1 MNIRLYIPRFMDKRN
16 LCAQNLNAKELLKNN
31 KSNTFDIET
40 INYYSPINEVKN
52 NKKILIHQL
61 KKGKLWYLHNIFLYL
76 RNNEIIFYP
85 DFHITDYLG
94 IRLRRLLRKKTI
106 LITSFEL
113 LFGDEKDKRLFEDI
127 AGHEIFFK
135 KVSIFEKHIIN
146 YFYKSSNHIIAIS
159 PLLQKIGGIIYGGEL
174 SFLPLGINKK
184 DFHPNQ
190 VMKKSLEK
198 TKLKIICA
206 ASMEK
211 RKNPSIFF
219 KLATLYP
226 NHDFI
231 WYGDGNLR
239 EKYLELIEEKN
250 IQNLY
255 FPGNLSPTELG
266 NQFRSGD
273 IFVLPSFAEGVPKVS
288 QEAAA
293 CGLPILLFGYY
304 EPFSVV
310 ENYNGLLAW
319 NFEEF
324 NLKLKKLIENPDLR
338 NYMSKNSITLSQKW
352 YWEQLTEKWFNKI
365 EEVYQKC

>member
-1 MNIRLYIPRFMDKRN
+1 MDKRN
-16 LCAQNLNAKELLKNN
+16 ICAQNLNAKELLKNN
-31 KSNTFDIET
+31 KGNSFDIET
-40 INYYSPINEVKN
+40 INYYSPIDEVKN

-61 KKGKLWYLHNIFLYL
+61 KKGKFWYLHNIYLYL
-76 RNNEIIFYP
+76 RKNEIIFYP
-85 DFHITDYLG
+85 DFHITDYIG
-94 IRLRRLLRKKTI
+94 IRLRRLLRIKTT

-113 LFGDEKDKRLFEDI
+113 LFGDEMDKKLFEDI

-135 KVSIFEKHIIN
+135 KVSFFKKHIYD
-146 YFYKSSNHIIAIS
+146 YFYNSSNHIIAIS
-159 PLLQKIGGIIYGGEL
+159 PLLEKIGGKMYGEKL
-174 SFLPLGINKK
+174 SFLPLGINQN
-184 DFHPNQ
+184 DFYPNQ
-190 VMKKSLEK
+190 FVKKSLEK

-206 ASMEK
+206 AKIIK
-211 RKNPSIFF
+211 RKNPSIFL
-219 KLATLYP
+219 KLAMLYP

-239 EKYLELIEEKN
+239 EKYLELIDQKN
-250 IQNLY
+250 IKNLY

-266 NQFRSGD
+266 NEFRSGD
-273 IFVLPSFAEGVPKVS
+273 IFILPSYAEGVPKVT

-304 EPFSVV
+304 EPFSVI

-338 NYMSKNSITLSQKW
+338 KNMSINSITLSQKW
-352 YWEQLTEKWFNKI
+352 HWDQVTEQWFNKI
-365 EEVYQKC
+365 KEVYQKD